1 MNELCVLVK
10 STAIDSIKIKEITDV
25 LWKNVQMMDE
35 YLVEDGKYLMDEHK
49 EILRDWKRWY
59 TDTFILER
67 CLKSGTI
74 FVNKLGDVFQVIGI
88 YLSWK
93 EMFGMSHLP
102 LPIHITMLP
111 FKGVII
117 TDGINVPYSVY
128 IDGGKKQLKESYL
141 KAKAN
146 RVIRKCI

>member
-1 MNELCVLVK
+1 
-10 STAIDSIKIKEITDV
+10 
-25 LWKNVQMMDE
+25 
-35 YLVEDGKYLMDEHK
+35 
-49 EILRDWKRWY
+49 
-59 TDTFILER
+59 
-67 CLKSGTI
+67 
-74 FVNKLGDVFQVIGI
+74 
-88 YLSWK
+88 
-93 EMFGMSHLP
+93 MFGMSHLP

-141 KAKAN
+141 KAKVN